1 MNVKIYFKSGCVWC
15 TRAKEFLKS
24 KNIEFEEINLS
35 DLSEDEYELEKNKL
49 VENTGQKT
57 FPYIFIDDKF
67 IGGFTDLQ
75 LKLVRP
81 EHRFET
87 CNDFYDDF

>member
-1 MNVKIYFKSGCVWC
+1 MNVKIYFKAGCIWC

-35 DLSEDEYELEKNKL
+35 DLTEDEYSLEKNKL

-75 LKLVRP
+75 LKLDKMNK
-81 EHRFET
+81 HLET